1 MRTAAQG
8 AIVSV
13 RDCGAQMGASA
24 HALRTALPSV
34 RMDEGARNRTLD
46 LCEQLS
52 AVAGEVAS
60 GVAGLNEVSA
70 RSDDEVREVLHT
82 LSTLSTLEAQMMQ
95 ALAGFSG
102 LVESLEQAG
111 ERDEANEPAYV
122 LVIDAAAG
130 LLQSFQKARSSTEA
144 LRAALSRRR
153 Q

>member
-1 MRTAAQG
+1 MRTAARG

-13 RDCGAQMGASA
+13 RECGAQMGASA

-34 RMDEGARNRTLD
+34 RMDEAARNRALD

-60 GVAGLNEVSA
+60 GVAGLDAVSA
-70 RSDDEVREVLHT
+70 RSDDEIREVLHT
-82 LSTLSTLEAQMMQ
+82 LSTLEAPMMQ

-144 LRAALSRRR
+144 LRAALSGRR

>member
-1 MRTAAQG
+1 MRTAAQS

-24 HALRTALPSV
+24 HALLTALPSV
-34 RMDEGARNRTLD
+34 RMDEGARNRTLG

-82 LSTLSTLEAQMMQ
+82 LSTLEAQMMQ
-95 ALAGFSG
+95 ALAEFSG

-130 LLQSFQKARSSTEA
+130 LLQSF
-144 LRAALSRRR
+144 
-153 Q
+153 

>member
-1 MRTAAQG
+1 MRTAAQS

-82 LSTLSTLEAQMMQ
+82 LSTLEAQMMQ

-144 LRAALSRRR
+144 LRAALSGRRE
-153 Q
+153 